1 MKSLF
6 KADIAEK
13 LILNN
18 EEILEIDFF
27 KIGGKILF
35 NDLSSLKYIN
45 NLSFLEKNIPHIE
58 RFNYKEFK
66 TSSKNN
72 DTITLLNEM
81 NGTQKGKY
89 LDKSLIIF
97 PTPQDRAEGDYEFIV
112 LFKNGE
118 IAVKDFSSN
127 AYNFYGKIESD
138 GIISGFGLD
147 TYLVHKKLEK
157 DFELANKLNLNV
169 KNKGY

>member
-1 MKSLF
+1 MKLLF

-18 EEILEIDFF
+18 EELLEIDFF

-45 NLSFLEKNIPHIE
+45 NLSFLEKNIPNIE
-58 RFNYKEFK
+58 RFEYKEFK

-72 DTITLLNEM
+72 EAKTLIMEM
-81 NGTQKGKY
+81 NGTQTGKY
-89 LDKSLIIF
+89 LDKALIIF

-118 IAVKDFSSN
+118 TAVKNFSGN
-127 AYNFYGKIESD
+127 DYNFYSKIESD
-138 GIISGFGLD
+138 GLISSFGLD

-157 DFELANKLNLNV
+157 DFESVNKLNLNL
-169 KNKGY
+169 KYKG